1 MTRKQRQLAPI
12 VVMSSKPKLKL
23 DWCSHEAA
31 KYAVEKWHY
40 SKSLPVPPI
49 VRIGVWEDEIF
60 IGCVLFSRGA
70 STNLLK
76 PYGLSNVDGCELT
89 RVALN
94 KHRTPVTKIMS
105 VATRMVRKINKGLR
119 LIVSY
124 ADPMQNHHGGI
135 YQASNWIYTGTT
147 SPDRAY
153 LDSNGKRYH
162 SRVIAEHGSGY
173 RKQFGVMRKCMS
185 SKGMKKIITAGKHR
199 YLMPLDDEIRKR
211 IEPLRKPYPKRAT
224 SIAGDALADQAREGG
239 STPTVAL
246 SN

>member
-1 MTRKQRQLAPI
+1 
-12 VVMSSKPKLKL
+12 MSSKPKLKI

-40 SKSLPVPPI
+40 SGTLPVPPI
-49 VRIGVWEDEIF
+49 VRIGVWEDDKY

-76 PYGLSNVDGCELT
+76 PYGLTNTEGCELT
-89 RVALN
+89 RIALSSH
-94 KHRTPVTKIMS
+94 KTPVSKIAKIAIKMLTKQ
-105 VATRMVRKINKGLR
+105 NKGLR

-124 ADPMQNHHGGI
+124 ADPMEGHSGGI
-135 YQASNWIYTGTT
+135 YQAGNWVYTGT
-147 SPDRAY
+147 SSQDRAY
-153 LDSNGKRYH
+153 IDRNGKRYH

-185 SKGMKKIITAGKHR
+185 SKGMTKIITPGKHR

-211 IEPLRKPYPKRAT
+211 IEPLRKPYPKKCVT
-224 SIAGDALADQAREGG
+224 SIENDAPANHAGEGG
-239 STPTVAL
+239 VIPTVTL
-246 SN
+246 QNTL